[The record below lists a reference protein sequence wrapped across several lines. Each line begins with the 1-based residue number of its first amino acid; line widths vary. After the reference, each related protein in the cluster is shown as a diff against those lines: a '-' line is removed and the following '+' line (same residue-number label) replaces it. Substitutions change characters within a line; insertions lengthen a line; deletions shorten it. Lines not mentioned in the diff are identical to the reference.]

1 MLTTLDQQ
9 IFVWITENRSN
20 LLTSIFSVFSFLG
33 NWQFIVTAML
43 LIIAVLAVKKKFLF
57 IAPFILTV
65 AGSSFLTYLGKLYFV
80 RPRPLDSIFVETG
93 FSLPSGHATV
103 AVAFFAY
110 LVFILVKLNFGRRK
124 IGLIYTLAILIILLI
139 GFSRIYLGA
148 HYLTDVLAGYLIGLG
163 GLIFGIIWTKKL
175 LSTV

>member
-1 MLTTLDQQ
+1 MINSLDQQ
-9 IFVWITENRSN
+9 IFFRITENRSDF
-20 LLTSIFSVFSFLG
+20 LTAIFSVFSWLG

-43 LIIAVLAVKKKFLF
+43 LIIIVLAVKRKFLF
-57 IAPFILTV
+57 IAPFILVV
-65 AGSSFLTYLGKLYFV
+65 AGSSFLTYLGKLYFA

-110 LVFILVKLNFGRRK
+110 LAFMLVRLSAGKKVKL
-124 IGLIYTLAILIILLI
+124 IYSLAVLIILLI

-148 HYLTDVLAGYLIGLG
+148 HYLADVLAGYLVGSV
-163 GLIFGIIWTKKL
+163 GLIGGIIWTKKL
-175 LSTV
+175 INIV